1 MLVVET
7 DSLSVPLIHT
17 KDSYVTPPRISL
29 RALERLTSYL
39 LADGNTP
46 QSSYS
51 TQSHLRIRY
60 PALKDLSSGFAL
72 RSTDF
77 SREPLPD
84 VKDGIDQC
92 ATVNSCVSVWSD
104 PQHPNDLTEMDSR
117 AYKLLTNSFH
127 HSLGK
132 MAIFQAKPF
141 ILVVFLSSFS
151 VLGHENGGAESW
163 ALAPHSLPGIRLRDP
178 SATHPQAAHNNATP
192 LPTSP
197 TQPKT
202 KPTIPHRAPAR
213 KPCRQFARHPG
224 YTAVRLPPRS
234 GAPPKAP
241 AAPPPKTH
249 HHHHSPKPPAAP
261 IPPPSKPPTA
271 SPPLQ
276 RKAIAVRGLVYCK
289 SCQYRGFDNLYK
301 ATPLEGAVVKLACN
315 NTKYHLVEKAKTDK
329 NGFFLIMPKTVTSAG
344 FHKCKVFLV
353 ASPKPECSVFTNYK
367 FGQAGAPLIPT
378 APPPELKS
386 PPYVLFTVGPFAFEP
401 SKKAPC
407 PH

>member
-1 MLVVET
+1 
-7 DSLSVPLIHT
+7 
-17 KDSYVTPPRISL
+17 
-29 RALERLTSYL
+29 
-39 LADGNTP
+39 
-46 QSSYS
+46 
-51 TQSHLRIRY
+51 
-60 PALKDLSSGFAL
+60 
-72 RSTDF
+72 
-77 SREPLPD
+77 
-84 VKDGIDQC
+84 
-92 ATVNSCVSVWSD
+92 
-104 PQHPNDLTEMDSR
+104 
-117 AYKLLTNSFH
+117 
-127 HSLGK
+127 

-141 ILVVFLSSFS
+141 ILVIFLSSFS

-163 ALAPHSLPGIRLRDP
+163 ALAPHSLPGL
-178 SATHPQAAHNNATP
+178 
-192 LPTSP
+192 LSP
-197 TQPKT
+197 
-202 KPTIPHRAPAR
+202 APAPHKGGHHHHPPHV
-213 KPCRQFARHPG
+213 KPPAAPI
-224 YTAVRLPPRS
+224 PPPVQPPTP
-234 GAPPKAP
+234 PPKAP
-241 AAPPPKTH
+241 AAPPPKPH

-261 IPPPSKPPTA
+261 IPPPAKPPTASPPAPAAPPPKPHHHHHSPKPPAAPIPPPAKPPTA
-271 SPPLQ
+271 SPPLR

-289 SCQYRGFDNLYK
+289 SCQYRGVDNLYK